1 MNKKRWGALALAGGL
16 FVVSIIA
23 NLASM
28 AAPTN
33 FSKIFKETVEA
44 GEGDVSE
51 NVLQDGNES
60 KKIVVLNVN
69 GTIQDTG
76 ASPSLLDTGE
86 YNHQSFLEELDG
98 AKKDRDVKGIILHIN
113 SPGGGV
119 AESAEIH
126 HRLME
131 IKKDTKKKIYV
142 SMGPT

>member
-1 MNKKRWGALALAGGL
+1 MAGGL
-16 FVVSIIA
+16 FVVSIIV

-28 AAPTN
+28 AASTN

-76 ASPSLLDTGE
+76 TTPSLLDTGE
-86 YNHQSFLEELDG
+86 YNHQSFLKELDQ
-98 AKKDRDVKGIILHIN
+98 AKKRQRCKRDHF
-113 SPGGGV
+113 
-119 AESAEIH
+119 
-126 HRLME
+126 
-131 IKKDTKKKIYV
+131 TY
-142 SMGPT
+142 